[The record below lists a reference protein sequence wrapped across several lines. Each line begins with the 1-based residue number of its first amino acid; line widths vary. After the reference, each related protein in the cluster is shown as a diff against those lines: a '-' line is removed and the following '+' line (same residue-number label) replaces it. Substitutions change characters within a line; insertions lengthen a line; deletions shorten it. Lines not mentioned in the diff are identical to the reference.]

1 MFSMAWLDYV
11 GIPYLALIAVAV
23 LERGG
28 GWESLSRKV
37 LELGID
43 ACILG
48 LGVTGSLFAGDLIR
62 SKLGQDAAALGVA
75 AILIELI
82 VLGLCLNM
90 RTWRVWQ
97 ERTRATV
104 SIAFGV
110 MVLIAD
116 SEIVWRLVA

>member
-1 MFSMAWLDYV
+1 MPWLDYV

-28 GWESLSRKV
+28 GWDSLSRKV

-48 LGVTGSLFAGDLIR
+48 LGVTGSLFAGGLTKSR
-62 SKLGQDAAALGVA
+62 LGEDTAGLAVA
-75 AILIELI
+75 AVLIELI

-90 RTWRVWQ
+90 RTW
-97 ERTRATV
+97 ERWTERSRASASIFLGVTV
-104 SIAFGV
+104 LV
-110 MVLIAD
+110 AD
-116 SEIVWRLVA
+116 SEIVWRLVQ

>member
-1 MFSMAWLDYV
+1 MPWLDYV
-11 GIPYLALIAVAV
+11 GIPYLALLAVAV

-48 LGVTGSLFAGDLIR
+48 LGITGSLFAGDPIR
-62 SKLGQDAAALGVA
+62 SRLSNDAAGLGVA
-75 AILIELI
+75 AILVELTI
-82 VLGLCLNM
+82 LGLCLNM
-90 RTWRVWQ
+90 RTWQRWG
-97 ERTRATV
+97 ERARASV
-104 SIAFGV
+104 SIFFGT

-116 SEIVWRLVA
+116 SEIVWRLAR